1 MKLNSD
7 TFNNGDKS
15 YWYLKVYSKWLSL
28 LSSYKKYLAFYIS
41 DKALFANFMFSDI
54 RCRFLV
60 SAAN

>member
-1 MKLNSD
+1 MKQNSD

-28 LSSYKKYLAFYIS
+28 LCSFKKYLAFYIS

-54 RCRFLV
+54 RCRDFV
-60 SAAN
+60 